1 MKRINAPRRSASL
14 SAQLVDSLRSHI
26 EAGGWPVGTRIPP
39 EQTLIEE
46 LGVGRSTLREALGA
60 LVHLGL
66 LEARVG
72 DGTYVR
78 ASSELQSVMVR
89 RASSAQRN
97 NVLELRT
104 VLEEYASGA
113 AALRRSEDQLRWL
126 KELVADADAACAGA
140 DMAAAGDVDALFH
153 RAVVRAGGNDLL
165 IEVYDYLGTALSASL
180 GGLPWD
186 TAGAEEH
193 ARLHR
198 RLVDAIEARDEGG
211 ARAAAAAIVQLTRDH
226 EAEAPRAAEGPE
238 APRAAEGQ

>member
-1 MKRINAPRRSASL
+1 MNEIRAPRRTASL
-14 SAQLVDSLRSHI
+14 AAQLVDSLRAHI
-26 EAGGWPVGTRIPP
+26 AAGAWPVGTRIPP
-39 EQTLIEE
+39 EQVLVEQ

-89 RASSAQRN
+89 RASSAERG

-113 AALRRSEDQLRWL
+113 AALRRSEDDLRRL
-126 KELVADADAACAGA
+126 RELSSDAREVNAGG
-140 DMAAAGDVDALFH
+140 DMAAIRSVDALFH
-153 RAVVRAGGNDLL
+153 RAVVQASRNDLL
-165 IEVYDYLGTALSASL
+165 VEVYDHLGTALASSL

-186 TAGAEEH
+186 AEGAEEH
-193 ARLHR
+193 SRLHS
-198 RLVDAIEARDEGG
+198 RLVDAIEARDETA
-211 ARAAAAAIVQLTRDH
+211 ARAIAAEIVRLTRDRDTATAK
-226 EAEAPRAAEGPE
+226 EVDEP
-238 APRAAEGQ
+238 

>member
-1 MKRINAPRRSASL
+1 MKRISTPRRTASL
-14 SAQLVDSLRSHI
+14 SAQLVDSLRAHI

-39 EQTLIEE
+39 EQALIEE

-78 ASSELQSVMVR
+78 SSSELQSVMVR
-89 RASSAQRN
+89 RASSAQRD

-113 AALRRSEDQLRWL
+113 AALRRSEDQLHQL
-126 KELVADADAACAGA
+126 KELLADADAACAGA
-140 DMAAAGDVDALFH
+140 DVSAAESVDALFH
-153 RAVVRAGGNDLL
+153 RAVVRASGNDLL
-165 IEVYDYLGTALSASL
+165 IEVYDYLGTALTSSL

-186 TAGAEEH
+186 AANAEEH
-193 ARLHR
+193 AGLHR
-198 RLVDAIEARDEGG
+198 RLVDAIEAQDESAARDAGG
-211 ARAAAAAIVQLTRDH
+211 AIVRLTRDR
-226 EAEAPRAAEGPE
+226 PRT
-238 APRAAEGQ
+238 